1 MKQKL
6 AALTLAALTLC
17 LPARAEETQALDT
30 AMAPSGMVM
39 VGDALYVADTYHRA
53 VWAVEHGT
61 ASLLTGR
68 MEVTDLF
75 GQPVAGYNDDALN
88 GAAFSQPWDIVP
100 YDDGFLVSD
109 AGNHVLRY
117 IDLDQERVYT
127 AVGAG
132 TAGYRN
138 DTGEKAAFDMPTGL
152 AVDDEGTV
160 YIADTGND
168 VIRAMDADGVVTTY
182 AGGGEGCAL
191 GDLETVRFSGPTG
204 LCWADGV
211 LYVADTGNHRIVA
224 IRDGEATLVAGA
236 EYDGEGIYEGGFLD
250 GPAEFAR
257 FASPQGVAVGTD
269 GTIYVADTGNGAVR
283 SIREGHVTTL
293 LSPDS
298 SGTYPIAPRSLFFC
312 GDTLYMGDVFAKVLI
327 SLTVT

>member
-160 YIADTGND
+160 
-168 VIRAMDADGVVTTY
+168 
-182 AGGGEGCAL
+182 
-191 GDLETVRFSGPTG
+191 
-204 LCWADGV
+204 
-211 LYVADTGNHRIVA
+211 
-224 IRDGEATLVAGA
+224 
-236 EYDGEGIYEGGFLD
+236 
-250 GPAEFAR
+250 
-257 FASPQGVAVGTD
+257 
-269 GTIYVADTGNGAVR
+269 
-283 SIREGHVTTL
+283 
-293 LSPDS
+293 
-298 SGTYPIAPRSLFFC
+298 
-312 GDTLYMGDVFAKVLI
+312 
-327 SLTVT
+327 